1 MADEAWLSGGDLLDL
16 GSGDA
21 PASVAAAPAPL
32 VVSPLNDI
40 TKMANLKPV
49 RTAVPPGSALHRTL
63 SIESS
68 GKASTVSDGP
78 FPFAPSP
85 VASKPAA
92 AAKFTPSATKMTTS
106 SVAAPVAPVAAA
118 PSPVF
123 KPPSRVAAPAP
134 SPGPEPSP
142 VAASSPVFKPPSR
155 VTAPAPSSSAARH
168 NRRKSLGLDAFS
180 RFEADGG
187 LDDLDLAGGGALD
200 LDDPTAD
207 FVFLP
212 AMTPK
217 GKGARAAPA
226 FAPSPVREE
235 PEEEDGPEE
244 AAAAEEEEAA
254 TEINK
259 AEVKTEE
266 APMTAFEPSPIVA
279 AEPDPAMPEPA
290 MPEPAMP
297 EPAMPEP
304 AMPETAMPEPAMP
317 EPAMP
322 AAAADDEFER
332 KLLAAMAAAERGG
345 GLSALGGGV
354 ANTPPGVVK
363 AYPAAVD
370 PEPSPIAEPEPDTE
384 LAPEPVTENAAAEEV
399 EAAAPAAPVDDE
411 FERKLLAAMAAAEQ
425 GVVYPRWAEESP
437 TRPRAWSRRTL
448 PRLKAPQRRRRLKSR
463 RR

>member
-142 VAASSPVFKPPSR
+142 VAASSPVFKPHRR

-244 AAAAEEEEAA
+244 AAAAAEEEAA
-254 TEINK
+254 TEMNN

-279 AEPDPAMPEPA
+279 AEPEPA
-290 MPEPAMP
+290 MPEP
-297 EPAMPEP
+297 
-304 AMPETAMPEPAMP
+304 AMPEPAMP

-354 ANTPPGVVK
+354 ANTPPGAVK

-370 PEPSPIAEPEPDTE
+370 PEPSPIAEPEPEME
-384 LAPEPVTENAAAEEV
+384 LAPEPVPENAAAEEV

-437 TRPRAWSRRTL
+437 TRPRARSRRTL